1 MTATP
6 TEPTPPTP
14 PVPAQEPPTP
24 PKVDETDWK
33 AEARKHEARAKEY
46 KIAADK
52 LAVIEE
58 ANKTEAQKSADRLA
72 VAEKDAVDAR
82 RDALKFRIAAKF
94 AIGDEAADAL
104 LTGNDE
110 VIMTRQA
117 ELYTARQGDLKKHGN
132 FVPREGTNPPKSG
145 DDPMRQ
151 FAHDL
156 FQSGE

>member
-1 MTATP
+1 MTVTP
-6 TEPTPPTP
+6 TEPVPPTP

-52 LAVIEE
+52 LAAIEE

-110 VIMTRQA
+110 ATMTRQA
-117 ELYTARQGDLKKHGN
+117 ELYTARQGDLKKQGN
-132 FVPREGTNPPKSG
+132 RVPREGGTPPQPS
-145 DDPMRQ
+145 DDPMREFTQ
-151 FAHDL
+151 RLFAP
-156 FQSGE
+156 GE

>member
-14 PVPAQEPPTP
+14 PVPAQEPPKP

-72 VAEKDAVDAR
+72 AAEKDATDAR
-82 RDALKFRIAAKF
+82 REALKFKIAAKF

-110 VIMTRQA
+110 ATMTRQA
-117 ELYTARQGDLKKHGN
+117 ELFTTNQAEHKKQGN
-132 FVPREGTNPPKSG
+132 RVPKEGTSTKSG
-145 DDPMRQ
+145 SDDERT
-151 FAHDL
+151 FAREL
-156 FQSGE
+156 FAKGD

>member
-6 TEPTPPTP
+6 IEPGPPTP
-14 PVPAQEPPTP
+14 PVPAQEPPKP

-46 KIAADK
+46 KVAADK
-52 LAVIEE
+52 LATIEE

-72 VAEKDAVDAR
+72 AAEKDAVDAR

-94 AIGDEAADAL
+94 AIDDEAADAL

-110 VIMTRQA
+110 ATMTRQA
-117 ELYTARQGDLKKHGN
+117 ELFTARQGERKKQGN
-132 FVPREGTNPPKSG
+132 RVPNEGNTPPKSG
-145 DDPMRQ
+145 TDDMREFTRQ
-151 FAHDL
+151 LFATGD
-156 FQSGE
+156 